1 VHGKGTISING
12 SCKVPNKLCGVAGTN
27 KDTESPGS
35 NDKGKGKLVLDAAV
49 IQSVVTSRRNV
60 SWAPDLDGSKEGWIK
75 LNTDA
80 DFVAD
85 TGEASMGT
93 LFFDRRRKR
102 LGFGGG
108 GDCAVAAAGRLRG
121 GGGGG
126 GRDEC
131 PPP

>member
-1 VHGKGTISING
+1 VS
-12 SCKVPNKLCGVAGTN
+12 SRA
-27 KDTESPGS
+27 
-35 NDKGKGKLVLDAAV
+35 
-49 IQSVVTSRRNV
+49 RRNV

-93 LFFDRRRKR
+93 LFFDRRRRRKR

>member
-1 VHGKGTISING
+1 VS
-12 SCKVPNKLCGVAGTN
+12 SRA
-27 KDTESPGS
+27 
-35 NDKGKGKLVLDAAV
+35 
-49 IQSVVTSRRNV
+49 RRNV

-93 LFFDRRRKR
+93 LFFDRRRRKR

>member
-1 VHGKGTISING
+1 VS
-12 SCKVPNKLCGVAGTN
+12 SRA
-27 KDTESPGS
+27 
-35 NDKGKGKLVLDAAV
+35 
-49 IQSVVTSRRNV
+49 RRNV

-93 LFFDRRRKR
+93 LFFDRRRRKR

-108 GDCAVAAAGRLRG
+108 GDCAVAAVGRLR
-121 GGGGG
+121 GGGG